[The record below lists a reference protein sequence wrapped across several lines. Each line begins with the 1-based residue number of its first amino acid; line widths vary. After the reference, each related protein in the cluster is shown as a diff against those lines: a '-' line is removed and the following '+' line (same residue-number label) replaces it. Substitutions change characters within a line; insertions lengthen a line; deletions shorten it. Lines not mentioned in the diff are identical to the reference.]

1 MLCLLMDAQIKELSA
16 PALNHRRYET
26 PRLEEILDLEQLKKL
41 FRYFSVVSGLDVALF
56 DDSGREVLVNRKTGS
71 VCAAA
76 KNCLKCR
83 AYLAYGGTMSSDL
96 GDPYIYVCGC
106 GFIMCS
112 SPVMFNERL
121 VGSIACGPTI
131 LWDVDEIA
139 VLELEEHMRDMLID
153 ISSEDFLRNTPW
165 CSCENIYSFAQLFFI
180 IADSLTREHS
190 RYLNQR
196 ALIAEQQARISELLI
211 ERSIAAAE
219 LVKIEE
225 RSMVLA
231 YPVETEKELIAFV
244 QSGNKQQATKI
255 LNKLLGAIFS
265 LAEGNLDTIR
275 VKLFEL
281 VAFLSR
287 AALDAGVPLCD
298 VNRITKDSFEICEDS
313 TDFERLCF
321 LTTQAMERFIDTV
334 YQNRTQKQ
342 TSQPLSRAIE
352 YVRQHY
358 ASDLSLGAVADAVFV
373 SKYYLS
379 HLFQKEMKTTFSDY
393 IRRIRIEM
401 AKRFIKEDNTAQIQE
416 IAGKVGFNDANYFTK
431 VFKRFSGVTPK
442 KYQALFKV

>member
-1 MLCLLMDAQIKELSA
+1 MNTKRLGA
-16 PALNHRRYET
+16 PVLNHRRSET
-26 PRLEEILDLEQLKKL
+26 PLLKELLDLEQLKKL
-41 FRYFSVVSGLDVALF
+41 FRYFSVVSGLDLALF
-56 DDSGREVLVNRKTGS
+56 DESGREVLVNRKSGS
-71 VCAAA
+71 VCAAT
-76 KNCLKCR
+76 KNCWKCR
-83 AYLAYGGTMSSDL
+83 EYLTYGGIMSSDL
-96 GDPYIYVCGC
+96 GDPYIYACGC
-106 GFIMCS
+106 GLIMCS

-131 LWDVDEIA
+131 LWDADEIA
-139 VLELEEHMRDMLID
+139 VLEIEEHTRDMLINL
-153 ISSEDFLRNTPW
+153 SSEDFLRNTPS
-165 CSCENIYSFAQLFFI
+165 CSCENISSLAQLLFI
-180 IADSLTREHS
+180 IVDSLTKEHS

-196 ALIAEQQARISELLI
+196 AQIAEQQARISELLI
-211 ERSIAAAE
+211 DRNIAAAE
-219 LVKIEE
+219 LIKLEE
-225 RSMVLA
+225 RSTVLA

-255 LNKLLGAIFS
+255 LNNLLGEIFY

-287 AALDAGVPLCD
+287 AAVDAGAPLRD
-298 VNRITKDSFEICEDS
+298 VKRITKDSFEICEDS
-313 TDFERLCF
+313 TDFEHLCF

-334 YQNRTQKQ
+334 YQNRTQRQ

-352 YVRQHY
+352 YVRHHY
-358 ASDLSLGAVADAVFV
+358 ASDLSLSAVADAVFV

-379 HLFQKEMKTTFSDY
+379 HLFQKEMKTTFSSY

-416 IAGKVGFNDANYFTK
+416 IASRVGFNDANYFTK
-431 VFKRFSGVTPK
+431 VFKKFSGVTPK
-442 KYQALFKV
+442 EYQTFFKV

>member
-1 MLCLLMDAQIKELSA
+1 MPL
-16 PALNHRRYET
+16 
-26 PRLEEILDLEQLKKL
+26 LEEILDLGQLKKL

-56 DDSGREVLVNRKTGS
+56 DDSGREVLVNRRSDS

-76 KNCLKCR
+76 KNCGKCR
-83 AYLAYGGTMSSDL
+83 EYLSYGGTMSSDL
-96 GDPYIYVCGC
+96 SDPYIYVCGC
-106 GFIMCS
+106 GLIMCS

-131 LWDVDEIA
+131 LWDADEVA
-139 VLELEEHMRDMLID
+139 VLEVEERTRDMLID

-165 CSCENIYSFAQLFFI
+165 CSCENISSFAQLLFI
-180 IADSLTREHS
+180 IVDSLTKEHS

-196 ALIAEQQARISELLI
+196 AQIAEQQARISELLI
-211 ERSIAAAE
+211 DRSIATAE
-219 LVKIEE
+219 LIKIEE
-225 RSMVLA
+225 RSTVLA

-255 LNKLLGAIFS
+255 LNNLLGVIFY

-287 AALDAGVPLCD
+287 AAVEAGAPLRD

-321 LTTQAMERFIDTV
+321 LSAQAMERFIDTV
-334 YQNRTQKQ
+334 YQNRTQKP

-358 ASDLSLGAVADAVFV
+358 DSDLSLGVVADAVFV

-401 AKRFIKEDNTAQIQE
+401 AKRFIKEDNSAQIQE
-416 IAGKVGFNDANYFTK
+416 IADRVGFNDANYFTK
-431 VFKRFSGVTPK
+431 VFKKFSGVTPK
-442 KYQALFKV
+442 EYQAFFKV